1 LALTCSQGGVFSPL
15 SGVIGSVMAVETLKI
30 LSQSGNTLLG
40 HMFIYDGLRGE
51 SRKIKIKPNKK
62 CPVCSI

>member
-1 LALTCSQGGVFSPL
+1 
-15 SGVIGSVMAVETLKI
+15 MAVETLKI

-40 HMFIYDGLRGE
+40 QMFIYDGLRGE